1 MEGSRL
7 FIYFIFLR
15 RYLGGSGCCGSS
27 AYKSLIFMSFKPVF
41 LSTHSRVE
49 QLAAEMRED
58 IADENGSMNSE
69 EMEDD
74 DAG

>member
-1 MEGSRL
+1 
-7 FIYFIFLR
+7 
-15 RYLGGSGCCGSS
+15 
-27 AYKSLIFMSFKPVF
+27 MSFKPVF

-49 QLAAEMRED
+49 QLAAEMREED

-69 EMEDD
+69 EMDDD